1 MLKKLVV
8 AVLAVLMAASLCPA
22 RTIENVD
29 LPETMK
35 IGDKTVALNGGG
47 VRKSMY
53 LKTYVGGLYVREAK
67 TRADAV
73 INADEPMAIRLH
85 MIEDVGQQTMKT
97 AIYNGFRGATG
108 NNIEPI
114 KSEIDTFMECFS
126 EPIKNGDVFE
136 FVYQPGKG
144 TKIYKQ
150 GELRSTLKGL
160 EFKKAMFGIWFSD
173 QPADKKLKKG
183 MLAGDIRVSPE
194 KLAPEGET
202 AVATAEKSAG
212 KEVAAKKAAVEKAAQ
227 EKTAE
232 EKAEAEAAVEKKAA
246 AEKEAA
252 EKAAGQKAVAA
263 SETEKVAETSAAKV
277 GSGAKAA
284 GETAAAAAA
293 AGAAADKAVAEKK
306 KERQIA
312 VKKSPEKNLAEGET
326 VQTAVA
332 EKAAARAEADQAA
345 EEKAE
350 QKAEP
355 KAQATTEKQL
365 AKKAEKQA
373 GQKEQKVPGTSVTRA
388 QVVEEDIYFDV
399 NDASLSDQALDRLAR
414 KKVWLTANPEESVY
428 VEVYCDSR
436 GSEDYNTWL
445 AHKRGRSV
453 KTYLVNEGIEPARIR
468 VRIRGEETSQGGEKM
483 EKSRRA
489 HFEIRD

>member
-8 AVLAVLMAASLCPA
+8 TVLAVLLAASLCPA
-22 RTIENVD
+22 RTIEDVD
-29 LPETMK
+29 LPETME

-67 TRADAV
+67 TGADEV

-97 AIYNGFRGATG
+97 AIHNGFRGATG
-108 NNIEPI
+108 DNIEPI
-114 KSEIDTFMECFS
+114 ESEIDTFMECFS
-126 EPIKNGDVFE
+126 DPIKKGEVFE
-136 FVYQPGKG
+136 FIYHTNQG
-144 TKIYKQ
+144 TQIYKQ
-150 GELRSTLKGL
+150 GELRSTIEGL

-173 QPADKKLKKG
+173 KPADEKLKEG

-194 KLAPEGET
+194 KLKPEGET
-202 AVATAEKSAG
+202 VVATAEKSA
-212 KEVAAKKAAVEKAAQ
+212 
-227 EKTAE
+227 E
-232 EKAEAEAAVEKKAA
+232 EKAA

-252 EKAAGQKAVAA
+252 DKARAAEEKAVAA
-263 SETEKVAETSAAKV
+263 AEKKSDAPAAE
-277 GSGAKAA
+277 SGAEAKAA
-284 GETAAAAAA
+284 GETAAAAGAA
-293 AGAAADKAVAEKK
+293 AGKAAAGKK
-306 KERQIA
+306 KDQQVA
-312 VKKSPEKNLAEGET
+312 VKKSPEKNLPASAT
-326 VQTAVA
+326 VQ
-332 EKAAARAEADQAA
+332 EAAA
-345 EEKAE
+345 EETAARSKTEKPEKEKAGEKAE
-350 QKAEP
+350 A
-355 KAQATTEKQL
+355 AAEKQP
-365 AKKAEKQA
+365 AEKAEKQA
-373 GQKEQKVPGTSVTRA
+373 EEKAAQKEQKEPGTSVTRA

-414 KKVWLTANPEESVY
+414 KKEWLSANPDASVY
-428 VEVYCDSR
+428 VEVYCDYR

-453 KTYLVNEGIEPARIR
+453 KMYLVNEGVAPARIR
-468 VRIRGEETSQGGEKM
+468 VKIRGQEKSSVGENT